1 MAGKKTGKD
10 GTKASTPKVATL
22 SKKSVSNAEQ
32 VKGGVGGVR
41 PTGPRP
47 GG

>member
-32 VKGGVGGVR
+32 VKGGLGSWK
-41 PTGPRP
+41 PKPPAP